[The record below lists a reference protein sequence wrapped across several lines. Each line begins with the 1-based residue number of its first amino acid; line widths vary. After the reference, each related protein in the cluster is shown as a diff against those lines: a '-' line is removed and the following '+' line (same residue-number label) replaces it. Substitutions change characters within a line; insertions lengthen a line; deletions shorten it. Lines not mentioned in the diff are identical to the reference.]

1 MIDAKDRIIQY
12 PSRYQLTLVS
22 GTTYDLTPVPGTV
35 TEAGTLVNR
44 ELLMAMQGF
53 TANTTVFN
61 PDGSITETNG
71 DGEIKVTTFNI
82 DGTISEV
89 FTSGA
94 TSIEKLTTFNLDGS
108 ITEVLV

>member
-12 PSRYQLTLVS
+12 PARYQLTLVS
-22 GTTYDLTPVPGTV
+22 GTTYDLTAVPGTV

-53 TANTTVFN
+53 IGNTTVFN

-71 DGEIKVTTFNI
+71 DGDTMVAVFNE
-82 DGTISEV
+82 DGTITET

-94 TSIEKLTTFNLDGS
+94 VSISKTTTFNPDGS

>member
-35 TEAGTLVNR
+35 TAEGTYVNR

-71 DGEIKVTTFNI
+71 DGDTMVAVFNEDGTITETFTSGVVSISKTTTFNP
-82 DGTISEV
+82 
-89 FTSGA
+89 
-94 TSIEKLTTFNLDGS
+94 DGS
-108 ITEVLV
+108 ITEVLL